1 VSLRIFKRRP
11 GARES
16 LKPVQAGPPSPRE
29 EFFSLW
35 AHQGKQRFQLF
46 LVAVLA
52 LSALILVTVS
62 YIRLAHASRF
72 VPFLYVVDRSGEVL
86 ALGSAHP
93 IVADSDPVVASSLET
108 FVTSIRAVYRDP
120 HAERAALT
128 KAYVFLP
135 GDNPGTTST
144 GFLEAYLSANDPR
157 LLAERFSR
165 TVEIVSI
172 LKVPQKAG
180 DGSASPARSTTST
193 SSTWRIRWRETV
205 FPAGT
210 ALSEKSEWEAFAT
223 VRVHPK
229 KVVDAYDPNP
239 FGVYIDHLSWSRLT
253 PEPRP

>member
-1 VSLRIFKRRP
+1 MRILRHKRRSLEAP
-11 GARES
+11 AVAPTARD
-16 LKPVQAGPPSPRE
+16 

-46 LVAVLA
+46 VIAVLS
-52 LSALILVTVS
+52 LSVLVLLTVS
-62 YIRLAHASRF
+62 YVRLAWANRF

-93 IVADSDPVVASSLET
+93 IAADSDPVVASSLET
-108 FVTSIRAVYRDP
+108 FITSVRAVYRDP

-135 GDNPGTTST
+135 GDNPGSTST
-144 GFLEAYLSANDPR
+144 GFLEAYMSANDPR

-172 LKVPQKAG
+172 LKVPQKAQ
-180 DGSASPARSTTST
+180 DGATAQGGT
-193 SSTWRIRWRETV
+193 TWRLRWRETIYPV
-205 FPAGT
+205 GT
-210 ALSEKSEWEAFAT
+210 ALSQSSEWEAFAT

-229 KVVDAYDPNP
+229 KTVDAYDPNP

-253 PEPRP
+253 PEPRQ

>member
-1 VSLRIFKRRP
+1 VKSLGIFKRRGP
-11 GARES
+11 RGPLLET
-16 LKPVQAGPPSPRE
+16 PPSPRE

-46 LVAVLA
+46 LVAVLS

-93 IVADSDPVVASSLET
+93 VVADSDPVIASSLET
-108 FVTSIRAVYRDP
+108 FVTSVRAVYRDP

-135 GDNPGTTST
+135 GDNPGATST

-180 DGSASPARSTTST
+180 DGAGSASPSRSTST
-193 SSTWRIRWRETV
+193 TNSTWRIRWRETV
-205 FPAGT
+205 YPVGT
-210 ALSEKSEWEAFAT
+210 AASESSEWEAFAT
-223 VRVHPK
+223 VLFHPK